1 MDKKVGFYY
10 NCYKNKYATDRILER
25 LRLHYPTNP
34 VFLISDKGDDFSD
47 LANKYQCHYYYSNI
61 NMLGGKV
68 IDGVHTHCFANE
80 DSAKFFLQVIKLAI
94 HTCDTEY
101 LVLMEDDVLI
111 NGKIQHF
118 PEHSGGAVHGNPF
131 RQCTIVRDDAIIKE
145 TYPQM
150 KFDFW
155 NLAGGSIIH
164 CNTIVECIDNT
175 SFDEIKRFD
184 DVSRECMLL
193 WHTNDI
199 LLSYLLAIRGYTTEG
214 WTNTKK
220 SNIVHP
226 YKEFYNKNLGIKEG
240 VFRK

>member
-1 MDKKVGFYY
+1 
-10 NCYKNKYATDRILER
+10 
-25 LRLHYPTNP
+25 
-34 VFLISDKGDDFSD
+34 
-47 LANKYQCHYYYSNI
+47 
-61 NMLGGKV
+61 
-68 IDGVHTHCFANE
+68 
-80 DSAKFFLQVIKLAI
+80 
-94 HTCDTEY
+94 
-101 LVLMEDDVLI
+101 
-111 NGKIQHF
+111 
-118 PEHSGGAVHGNPF
+118 
-131 RQCTIVRDDAIIKE
+131 
-145 TYPQM
+145 M

-155 NLAGGSIIH
+155 NLGGGSIIH